1 MSTMLEG
8 DNGAYVVSTLINQ
21 GKQRKIPRGRVLVFS
36 EDFVAVQEEAT
47 KQATEARRL
56 FGVPAVKEEPV
67 V

>member
-8 DNGAYVVSTLINQ
+8 SDGAYVVSTLVTQ

-36 EDFVAVQEEAT
+36 DDLVAVQVEAE